1 MYNVEQAL
9 VSHASCFCQLI
20 SGVAKFGIQR
30 LRIKFCWFCMCVPA
44 DSVSRTMTAAVCVSA
59 QDLLL
64 DLIDPEY
71 RSQLF
76 FDFDLTD

>member
-1 MYNVEQAL
+1 MPFIVIA
-9 VSHASCFCQLI
+9 
-20 SGVAKFGIQR
+20 VAYGLDTREIYCNCAIGIQR

-44 DSVSRTMTAAVCVSA
+44 DSVLRTMTAAVCVSA